1 MSLKRKLGDL
11 FIKYRLRVGR
21 GSVFT
26 SELEGLK
33 NALAYSS
40 VLILTINQ
48 YFHWL
53 APLWVLPVA
62 WLAQKIFEYLMGWY
76 DEKVLGWWAAEN
88 QYVTVNTNPFLVS
101 MDKKLDEIKAN
112 TEKN

>member
-1 MSLKRKLGDL
+1 MLRRKLGEA

-26 SELEGLK
+26 AELEGLK

-62 WLAQKIFEYLMGWY
+62 WIVQKVFEYGMGY
-76 DEKVLGWWAAEN
+76 LDEKVLGWWAAEN
-88 QYVTVNTNPFLVS
+88 RYKYVNTDPFMMELMEKV
-101 MDKKLDEIKAN
+101 DKLLKK
-112 TEKN
+112 